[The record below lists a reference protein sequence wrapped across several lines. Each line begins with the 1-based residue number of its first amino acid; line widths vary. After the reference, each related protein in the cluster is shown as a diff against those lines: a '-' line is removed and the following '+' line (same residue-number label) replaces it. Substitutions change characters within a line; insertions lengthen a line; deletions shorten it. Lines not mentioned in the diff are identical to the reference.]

1 MSDQVTEKVGLFLND
16 ALTGKVSVEKF
27 EQQVNELSFDGPNAN
42 VWQFIVL
49 KSFDTDFSYLQPL
62 ANHLLDHNYCLVEG
76 PMVKYAAL
84 NGYKIEASL
93 ARMQEPLDELNR
105 FTQECGF
112 SEKAVVVNKPAEAI
126 LGIAK
131 KIINQSNDKDFQEVK
146 EILENAG
153 VDVSKVKLMQKP
165 VKTSLKV

>member
-1 MSDQVTEKVGLFLND
+1 MSEQIDEKVALFLSE
-16 ALTGKVSVEKF
+16 ALTGKVSVAKF
-27 EQQVNELSFDGPNAN
+27 EEQTSELRFDGSNAN
-42 VWQFIVL
+42 VWQFLVL

-84 NGYKIEASL
+84 NGYRLESEL
-93 ARMQEPLDELNR
+93 ARMQAPLDEVNKI
-105 FTQECGF
+105 TQECGF
-112 SEKAVVVNKPAEAI
+112 TEKAIIVNKPAEAI
-126 LGIAK
+126 LGLAK
-131 KIINQSNDKDFQEVK
+131 KIINQSNDKDYQEVK
-146 EILENAG
+146 EVLEGAG